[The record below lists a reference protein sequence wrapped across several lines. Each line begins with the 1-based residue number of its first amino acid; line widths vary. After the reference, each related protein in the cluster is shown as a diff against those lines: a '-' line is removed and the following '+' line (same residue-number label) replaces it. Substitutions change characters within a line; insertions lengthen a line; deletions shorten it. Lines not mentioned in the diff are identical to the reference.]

1 MTSPDYPTHAVHSV
15 RKLVFMYLAKGTAE
29 ADNPQGHPPGERHEM
44 LIFLAGYRNDYAW
57 DEAERVANEQH
68 WVDIEFGKAG
78 RVAPEQIAEQDAT
91 VRESYRQALEDGSA
105 VVVYAPIAGTDD
117 A

>member
-57 DEAERVANEQH
+57 DEAERVAREQH
-68 WVDIEFGKAG
+68 WVDLEFGKAG
-78 RVAPEQIAEQDAT
+78 QVTSEHIAQQDAT
-91 VRESYRQALEDGSA
+91 IRSSYRDALEHGSSI
-105 VVVYAPIAGTDD
+105 VVYAGVESER
-117 A
+117 